1 MDNDDR
7 QIGRIL
13 SRREVLALFGAAG
26 AAMLVG
32 CGTAQTGSTPTAA
45 ATDEPAA
52 TSAPSPNAE
61 AVTVTMAAAD
71 STAQASAT
79 AEIATAEAA
88 NTAVAAGS
96 LPACVVRPEVTEGP
110 YYVDEQLVRS
120 DIRSDPATGAV
131 SAGAPLV
138 LTFNVTQ
145 VANGACTPLQGATI
159 DVWHCDAA
167 GVYSDVSDPGF
178 NIEGQKFLRG
188 SQVTDANGVAQFTTI
203 YPGWYSGR
211 TVHIHFKIHPDST
224 SVFTSQLFFD
234 DDFTDQVFTQEPYAS
249 RGERNTRNSN
259 DGIYEDQLLMRV
271 AQDGQGYAASF
282 DIGIDPTTLGS
293 GQSGRPGGGGPGL
306 PPPRP

>member
-32 CGTAQTGSTPTAA
+32 CSTAQTGSTATAA

-61 AVTVTMAAAD
+61 AETVTVAAAD
-71 STAQASAT
+71 PTAQASAT

-88 NTAVAAGS
+88 NTAITAGG
-96 LPACVVRPEVTEGP
+96 LPACVVRPEMTEGP
-110 YYVDEQLVRS
+110 YYVNEQLVRS
-120 DIRSDPATGAV
+120 DIRPDPATGAV

-145 VANGACTPLQGATI
+145 VANGACTSLQGATI

-178 NIEGQKFLRG
+178 NTEGQKFLRG

-259 DGIYEDQLLMRV
+259 DGIYDDQLLMRIT
-271 AQDGQGYAASF
+271 QDGQGYVAGF

-293 GQSGRPGGGGPGL
+293 GQSGGPGL